1 MREKTK
7 TKRRYLSALQGAPRA
22 FSPSLIATLESVPYH
37 SAMYTHAP
45 SFGRAQRFG
54 LRPGSGAFLRV
65 VPFAAGL
72 RAVFWVHGR
81 RVGAVSVPLY
91 TVAQRVAPQA

>member
-1 MREKTK
+1 
-7 TKRRYLSALQGAPRA
+7 
-22 FSPSLIATLESVPYH
+22 
-37 SAMYTHAP
+37 MYTHAP

-54 LRPGSGAFLRV
+54 LRPGSGAFLHL

-81 RVGAVSVPLY
+81 RVGAVSVWLY
-91 TVAQRVAPQA
+91 TCSPARCTSGVKALRVGLGVKGSRE